1 MDDRIVLT
9 IPGKLIYVKPV
20 RTFVS
25 DVARRLGFPDEM
37 VDDVELVTDE
47 VCNNAIEHGR
57 SSKEEITLT
66 CILCEDRI
74 EIIIRDYRG
83 AMFSPSEFRLPD
95 ILEGYERA
103 SEEEPRGLGL
113 AIVKSLMDE
122 VTVHTEPGKFTD
134 VRMVKYRR

>member
-1 MDDRIVLT
+1 MRDKIVLT

-20 RTFVS
+20 RSFIS
-25 DVARRLGFPDEM
+25 DVARRLGFPEEVVEDI
-37 VDDVELVTDE
+37 ELVTDE

-57 SSKEEITLT
+57 SARDEITLI
-66 CILCEDRI
+66 CILNEDKI

-83 AMFSPSEFRLPD
+83 AMLSLSDFQAPNV
-95 ILEGYERA
+95 LEGYMGV
-103 SEEEPRGLGL
+103 SDEEPRGLGL

-134 VRMVKYRR
+134 VRMVKYR